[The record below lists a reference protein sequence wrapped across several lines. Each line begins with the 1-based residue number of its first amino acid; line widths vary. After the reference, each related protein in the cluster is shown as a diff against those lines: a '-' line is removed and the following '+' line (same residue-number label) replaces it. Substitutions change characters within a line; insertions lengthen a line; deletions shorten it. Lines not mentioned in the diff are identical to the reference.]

1 HVVEIARVLNVEPEE
16 VFAVAFRH
24 MPAAH
29 SSAYE
34 LVRVALQDLR
44 PPADAVCEAPPEEP
58 AREPAGPE
66 LERML
71 EALLLKA
78 IRRIADRA
86 LTP

>member
-1 HVVEIARVLNVEPEE
+1 MRLSNRKVERAMGLSDSYLSRVFSGAIALRVSHVVEIARVLNVEPEE

-44 PPADAVCEAPPEEP
+44 PPA
-58 AREPAGPE
+58 
-66 LERML
+66 
-71 EALLLKA
+71 
-78 IRRIADRA
+78 
-86 LTP
+86 